1 VADTDPKSATATENA
16 SVQAGIPGS
25 ASQPHPTDAIPLPAH
40 GFETLD
46 DVALEDLIAV
56 PAAEVI
62 TRAAVLLLGA
72 AAQKLGLAT
81 DGEPYVD
88 LDGARPLI
96 TALAGLLAA
105 TQDELGSSGAA
116 LREGLRSLQ
125 DAFRTAA
132 RYPDEP
138 GHGPGE
144 QYLS

>member
-16 SVQAGIPGS
+16 SPQAGIPGS
-25 ASQPHPTDAIPLPAH
+25 ASQPHPTDAIPMPEH

-72 AAQKLGLAT
+72 AAQKLGLAE

-88 LDGARPLI
+88 LDDARRLI

-105 TQDELGSSGAA
+105 AEDELGRSGEA
-116 LREGLRSLQ
+116 LRDGLRSLQ
-125 DAFRTAA
+125 RAFREAS

-138 GHGPGE
+138 GQGPGE
-144 QYLS
+144 QYLT